1 MGLETRLP
9 TFIGAKLA
17 NDKPSGVE
25 GHRFSPRPNQAH
37 LISWNHWGDDAF
49 DTAKKEDKPVFLSIG
64 ATWCHWCH
72 VFDETT
78 LSDPEVIELLNQDF
92 IPVRVDADKNP
103 HIQNRYLAGGWP
115 TSSFLTPTGNI
126 IVSGTYMQPDDFK
139 ELAQKV
145 SKYYATHK
153 GELYANIA
161 QSKVKKSIDR
171 ESQQT
176 PEGEPTEEIPIRV
189 VGSIK
194 GMFDSIHGG
203 FGNEPKFPQSEVI
216 ELLLTEYHMRD
227 DKELLDIATK
237 SLDSMMRS
245 ELWDRA
251 EKGFFRYSTRPDWS
265 EPHYEKMLEGNA
277 GLLKDYLL
285 GYQVTGQ
292 EAYREIA
299 EGIISYI
306 DANLSSPD
314 GGFYGSQDADEE
326 YYKMDADDR
335 KKKSPPKID
344 THIYTNWNGMIISQY
359 IRAYQALGRKA
370 YLDRAVN
377 AIKHLT
383 DKAHETGAGMYHYI
397 TNGEARLKG
406 LLADQVYMADALI
419 SAYETT
425 SDRKHLETAID
436 IINCTI
442 NKLCDQRKGGFFDI
456 PEESARIGNLTFRE
470 KPLIENA
477 QTVRVLNRLFY
488 LTGKEDFHRLAGMAL
503 KVFFNIYSDY
513 SIQAATYA
521 LAVRE
526 YVKHPIAINIIGPKK
541 DPRTLALHNEG
552 IKIFLPWKVIQVL
565 DAEKDPLTVG
575 PITYPAADEPSAYV
589 CGEGTCSPP
598 LHGVKELKNFI
609 KRK

>member
-1 MGLETRLP
+1 MT
-9 TFIGAKLA
+9 
-17 NDKPSGVE
+17 NDKTTETGD
-25 GHRFSPRPNQAH
+25 HRFSPRPNKAH
-37 LISWNHWGDDAF
+37 LINWHHWEDDTF
-49 DTAKKEDKPVFLSIG
+49 NTAQKEDKPVFLSIS

-78 LSDPEVIELLNQDF
+78 LSDPEVIELLNRDF

-115 TSSFLTPTGNI
+115 TSSFLTPTGNT
-126 IVSGTYMQPDDFK
+126 IVSGTYMQPNDFK

-145 SKYYATHK
+145 SKYYAAHK

-161 QSKVKKSIDR
+161 QSKVRRSVDR
-171 ESQQT
+171 ESQPI

-194 GMFDSIHGG
+194 GMFDPIHGG
-203 FGNEPKFPQSEVI
+203 FGNEPKFPQQEVI

-237 SLDSMMRS
+237 SLDSMMGS
-245 ELWDRA
+245 ELWDKV
-251 EKGFFRYSTRPDWS
+251 EKGFFRYSTKSDWS

-285 GYQVTGQ
+285 GYRVTGK
-292 EAYREIA
+292 EDYREIA

-306 DANLSSPD
+306 DAALSSPE

-326 YYKMDADDR
+326 YYKLGASAR
-335 KKKSPPKID
+335 KEKSPPKID
-344 THIYTNWNGMIISQY
+344 THLYTNWNGMVISQY
-359 IRAYQALGRKA
+359 IRAYQTLGQEA
-370 YLDRAVN
+370 YLDRAIN
-377 AIKHLT
+377 ALRHLT
-383 DKAHETGAGMYHYI
+383 DKAYQTGAGMYHYI
-397 TNGEARLKG
+397 SNGEARLKG
-406 LLADQVYMADALI
+406 LLVDQVYMADALI

-425 SDRKHLETAID
+425 LDRKHLETAID
-436 IINCTI
+436 IINCVI
-442 NKLCDQRKGGFFDI
+442 NKLCDRRKGGFFDI
-456 PEESARIGNLTFRE
+456 PEEAAHIGNLTFRE
-470 KPLIENA
+470 KPFIENA

-488 LTGKEDFHRLAGMAL
+488 ITGKEDYHKLAGTAL
-503 KVFFNIYSDY
+503 KVFYNIYPDY

-526 YVKHPIAINIIGPKK
+526 YVKHPTVINIIGPKK
-541 DPRTLALHNEG
+541 DLRTAALHNEG
-552 IKIFLPWKVIQVL
+552 IKMFLPWKVIQVL
-565 DAEKDPLTVG
+565 DPEKDPLTVG
-575 PITYPAADEPSAYV
+575 PVTYPATDEPSAYV

-598 LHGVKELKNFI
+598 LHSAKELSDFI
-609 KRK
+609 KGK